1 MSALGVVPDISC
13 RGAGRVAHLLEEVD
27 IVNRVSA
34 ASNSFA

>member
-1 MSALGVVPDISC
+1 MAALGVVPDISC

-27 IVNRVSA
+27 IVNISA